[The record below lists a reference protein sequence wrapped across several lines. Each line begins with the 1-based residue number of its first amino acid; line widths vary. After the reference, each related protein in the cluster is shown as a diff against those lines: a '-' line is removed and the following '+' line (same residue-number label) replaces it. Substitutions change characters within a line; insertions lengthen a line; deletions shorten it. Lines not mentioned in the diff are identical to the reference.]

1 MLMSPDAFSG
11 HLMREHGGQATVT
24 VEQAARIVGIGRE
37 HAYRL
42 AAQHRFPVLGVTAAG
57 AHRESMRVLIPALV
71 EWMLA
76 GGTRQYD
83 ALPSTEAGARAGRRS
98 ARDSQMDWLNA
109 QLAAVAR

>member
-1 MLMSPDAFSG
+1 MSSYAFIM
-11 HLMREHGGQATVT
+11 HLIREYGGQPTVS
-24 VEQAARIVGIGRE
+24 VEQAAQIVGIGRE

-42 AAQHRFPVLGVTAAG
+42 AAEHRLPVVGVTAAG

-83 ALPSTEAGARAGRRS
+83 ELPSAAAAPTTGRNS
-98 ARDSQMDWLNA
+98 GRDDQLAWLDA
-109 QLAAVAR
+109 QLAA

>member
-1 MLMSPDAFSG
+1 MSPDAFTL
-11 HLMREHGGQATVT
+11 HLIREHGGQATVT
-24 VEQAARIVGIGRE
+24 VEQAAQIVGIGRE

-42 AAQHRFPVLGVTAAG
+42 AAEHRFPVLGVTAAG

-83 ALPSTEAGARAGRRS
+83 ELPSAASASASGAERRS
-98 ARDSQMDWLNA
+98 GRDGQLAWLDA
-109 QLAAVAR
+109 QLAA

>member
-1 MLMSPDAFSG
+1 MSPAAFPP
-11 HLMREHGGQATVT
+11 HLIGEHAGQTSVT
-24 VEQAARIVGIGRE
+24 VEQAAQIVGIGRE

-83 ALPSTEAGARAGRRS
+83 DLPSAASASGAGRRS
-98 ARDSQMDWLNA
+98 GRDG
-109 QLAAVAR
+109 

>member
-1 MLMSPDAFSG
+1 MSPDAFTV
-11 HLMREHGGQATVT
+11 HLIREFGGQPTIT
-24 VEQAARIVGIGRE
+24 VEQAAEIIGIGRE

-57 AHRESMRVLIPALV
+57 ARRESMRVLIPALV

-83 ALPSTEAGARAGRRS
+83 DLPRAASAPGAGQRSGR
-98 ARDSQMDWLNA
+98 DEQMAWVDA
-109 QLAAVAR
+109 QLAA

>member
-1 MLMSPDAFSG
+1 MSPDAFTV
-11 HLMREHGGQATVT
+11 HLIRQCGGKATVT
-24 VEQAARIVGIGRE
+24 VEQAAEIVGIGRE

-57 AHRESMRVLIPALV
+57 ARRESMRVLIPALV

-83 ALPSTEAGARAGRRS
+83 ELPAAAAPAARRS
-98 ARDSQMDWLNA
+98 GRDGQLAWLDA
-109 QLAAVAR
+109 QLAA

>member
-1 MLMSPDAFSG
+1 MSADALTF
-11 HLMREHGGQATVT
+11 HLIRENGGQATVT
-24 VEQAARIVGIGRE
+24 VEQAAQIVGIGRE

-71 EWMLA
+71 DWMLA

-83 ALPSTEAGARAGRRS
+83 ELPGTASTSRAGRRS
-98 ARDSQMDWLNA
+98 ARDGQLAWLDA
-109 QLAAVAR
+109 QLAA

>member
-1 MLMSPDAFSG
+1 MVMSADAFTV
-11 HLMREHGGQATVT
+11 HLIREHGGQATVT
-24 VEQAARIVGIGRE
+24 VEQAAQIVGIGRE

-71 EWMLA
+71 DWMLA

-83 ALPSTEAGARAGRRS
+83 DLPAATALARTALGP
-98 ARDSQMDWLNA
+98 
-109 QLAAVAR
+109 

>member
-1 MLMSPDAFSG
+1 MSADAFTV
-11 HLMREHGGQATVT
+11 HLIGEYGQPTVT
-24 VEQAARIVGIGRE
+24 VEQAAQIVGIGRE

-71 EWMLA
+71 DWMLA

-83 ALPSTEAGARAGRRS
+83 ELPSAASTSPAGRRPG
-98 ARDSQMDWLNA
+98 RDGQLAWLDA
-109 QLAAVAR
+109 QLAA